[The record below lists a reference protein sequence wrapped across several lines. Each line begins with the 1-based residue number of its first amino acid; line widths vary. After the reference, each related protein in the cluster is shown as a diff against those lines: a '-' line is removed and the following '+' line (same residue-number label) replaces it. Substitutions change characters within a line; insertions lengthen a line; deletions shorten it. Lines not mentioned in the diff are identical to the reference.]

1 MLSAWDAAVAL
12 SLGTAARGGL
22 LLCVLLITAPQN
34 SSCQVY
40 KYCIF
45 MKQWAHTFCAFLW
58 IRPASLRTARAE
70 LHVPQSTDFLVPLGK
85 GHHLFRGTNSWG
97 IMMYKP
103 SSGLFCSLGEKNPTN
118 FKDYL
123 STPKHERLGCLT
135 QSSGS
140 TALTKRVLIWRLLK
154 AVGLVVWSGWCWL
167 CWLFVWL
174 FSGAYVRVTGSSVE
188 IRSWGITPVL
198 FLWLN
203 HVFQQFPYCIGINAS
218 LLCISMCSDT
228 P

>member
-1 MLSAWDAAVAL
+1 MP
-12 SLGTAARGGL
+12 GTL
-22 LLCVLLITAPQN
+22 LLLWALAQRHEVA
-34 SSCQVY
+34 SSSVFFWSLPH
-40 KYCIF
+40 KIPHARCINI
-45 MKQWAHTFCAFLW
+45 AFLW
-58 IRPASLRTARAE
+58 
-70 LHVPQSTDFLVPLGK
+70 
-85 GHHLFRGTNSWG
+85 
-97 IMMYKP
+97 
-103 SSGLFCSLGEKNPTN
+103 SSGHTHSVHFCEYDLRPSGQPGLNFTYHNLLTFWCPWGRVTIFFEVQTLEVSWCTSLQVVFFVVWGKKKPTN

-174 FSGAYVRVTGSSVE
+174 FGGAYVRVTGSSVE